1 VGSVIVAVL
10 AIIASSYWNYRTLR
24 QSAATLAHAERTF
37 ERAEE
42 RYIEDRLESRN
53 EKVRG
58 VLFDLSSI
66 LWGCTRTALEHA
78 TLLNKLAHLMT
89 TDGSDEDKRESLR
102 QQIRDNYQTLR
113 SMSTEVVMKAQ
124 TAVILSDWASL
135 RTVAM
140 LLAKDMMT
148 LADIAE
154 GADLSSADA
163 IKGAETRLRA
173 ARSELDKHMDDL
185 TQVIAEEMQHFAYKP
200 VGDGTGS
207 TET

>member
-1 VGSVIVAVL
+1 
-10 AIIASSYWNYRTLR
+10 
-24 QSAATLAHAERTF
+24 
-37 ERAEE
+37 
-42 RYIEDRLESRN
+42 
-53 EKVRG
+53 
-58 VLFDLSSI
+58 
-66 LWGCTRTALEHA
+66 
-78 TLLNKLAHLMT
+78 
-89 TDGSDEDKRESLR
+89 
-102 QQIRDNYQTLR
+102 
-113 SMSTEVVMKAQ
+113 VMKAQ

-154 GADLSSADA
+154 KGAALSSADA
-163 IKGAETRLRA
+163 IKDAETRLRA
-173 ARSELDKHMDDL
+173 ARRELDKHMDDL